1 MTNYFLKT
9 KPEYEDIYELIK
21 NENLNS
27 LKEEWL
33 AVPEHKKL
41 NDDGNKMYSA
51 GFNKFIDYKNEK
63 QLQKL

>member
-1 MTNYFLKT
+1 MTNYFFKT

-51 GFNKFIDYKNEK
+51 GFTN
-63 QLQKL
+63 L